1 MERPLERVVIV
12 GSGNLAEAL
21 AQGRRPKRPGNW
33 YSCSPA
39 TPHGGRLSPHS
50 PERSG
55 RQTRARLADADIY
68 LISVSDKAVG
78 EVATALPLPAGA
90 VVAHTAG
97 SVPLDALPAHA
108 RRAVFYPL
116 QTFTKGR
123 SVDFSQIPLF
133 LETDDSPL
141 RPALEA
147 FARRLS
153 HTVVWA
159 DSACRAKVHLA
170 AVFACNFV
178 NHMYAVGEGIVRSA
192 GLPFDVLKPLLAETA
207 AKALD
212 AASPADV
219 QTGPAVRNDLPTMAR
234 HRALLAAAP
243 RLENIYS
250 IISNNIW
257 EISKKI

>member
-1 MERPLERVVIV
+1 M
-12 GSGNLAEAL
+12 
-21 AQGRRPKRPGNW
+21 
-33 YSCSPA
+33 
-39 TPHGGRLSPHS
+39 
-50 PERSG
+50 
-55 RQTRARLADADIY
+55 
-68 LISVSDKAVG
+68 
-78 EVATALPLPAGA
+78 
-90 VVAHTAG
+90 
-97 SVPLDALPAHA
+97 
-108 RRAVFYPL
+108 
-116 QTFTKGR
+116 
-123 SVDFSQIPLF
+123 DFSQIPLF
-133 LETDDSPL
+133 LETDDEPL

-219 QTGPAVRNDLPTMAR
+219 QTGPAVRNDLHTMAR
-234 HRALLAAAP
+234 HRALLAADP

-257 EISKKI
+257 ETSKKI

>member
-1 MERPLERVVIV
+1 MRFP
-12 GSGNLAEAL
+12 
-21 AQGRRPKRPGNW
+21 P
-33 YSCSPA
+33 
-39 TPHGGRLSPHS
+39 
-50 PERSG
+50 
-55 RQTRARLADADIY
+55 
-68 LISVSDKAVG
+68 
-78 EVATALPLPAGA
+78 
-90 VVAHTAG
+90 
-97 SVPLDALPAHA
+97 HA

>member
-21 AQGRRPKRPGNW
+21 AQ
-33 YSCSPA
+33 A
-39 TPHGGRLSPHS
+39 VA
-50 PERSG
+50 RSG
-55 RQTRARLADADIY
+55 LQLVQLFARNAARGEAVAALAGTQWTADPARLADADIY

-78 EVATALPLPAGA
+78 EVAAALPLPAGA

-133 LETDDSPL
+133 LETDDESL

-192 GLPFDVLKPLLAETA
+192 GLPFDILKPLLAETA

-212 AASPADV
+212 AAS
-219 QTGPAVRNDLPTMAR
+219 RPTCR
-234 HRALLAAAP
+234 QAP
-243 RLENIYS
+243 PCATTCTRWHATVHCS
-250 IISNNIW
+250 PPTPD
-257 EISKKI
+257 SKTSTR

>member
-1 MERPLERVVIV
+1 MKRVVII

-21 AQGRRPKRPGNW
+21 ARAVAK
-33 YSCSPA
+33 
-39 TPHGGRLSPHS
+39 
-50 PERSG
+50 SG
-55 RQTRARLADADIY
+55 LELVQIFARNAERARIIAELTATNWATHPEMLARDADIY
-68 LISVSDKAVG
+68 LIAVSDRAV
-78 EVATALPLPAGA
+78 EHVAATLPIPEGA
-90 VVAHTAG
+90 AVAHTAG
-97 SVPLDALPAHA
+97 SVPLAAIPEKFA
-108 RRAVFYPL
+108 RRAVFYPM

-123 SVDFSQIPLF
+123 EVDFSVIPIF
-133 LETDDSPL
+133 LETPSAEL
-141 RPALEA
+141 RPELEA
-147 FARRLS
+147 FARKLS
-153 HTVVWA
+153 GAVIWA
-159 DSACRAKVHLA
+159 TSEQRARVHLA

>member
-21 AQGRRPKRPGNW
+21 AQ
-33 YSCSPA
+33 A
-39 TPHGGRLSPHS
+39 VA
-50 PERSG
+50 RSG
-55 RQTRARLADADIY
+55 LQLVQLFARNAARGEAVAALAGTQWTADPARLADADIY

-78 EVATALPLPAGA
+78 EVAAALPLPAGA

-159 DSACRAKVHLA
+159 DS
-170 AVFACNFV
+170 ACNFV

>member
-21 AQGRRPKRPGNW
+21 AQ
-33 YSCSPA
+33 A
-39 TPHGGRLSPHS
+39 VA
-50 PERSG
+50 RSG
-55 RQTRARLADADIY
+55 LQLVQLFARNAARGEAVAALAGTQWTADPARLADADIY

-153 HTVVWA
+153 HTVV
-159 DSACRAKVHLA
+159 L
-170 AVFACNFV
+170 
-178 NHMYAVGEGIVRSA
+178 
-192 GLPFDVLKPLLAETA
+192 LP
-207 AKALD
+207 
-212 AASPADV
+212 S
-219 QTGPAVRNDLPTMAR
+219 
-234 HRALLAAAP
+234 
-243 RLENIYS
+243 
-250 IISNNIW
+250 
-257 EISKKI
+257 

>member
-21 AQGRRPKRPGNW
+21 AQ
-33 YSCSPA
+33 A
-39 TPHGGRLSPHS
+39 VA
-50 PERSG
+50 RSG
-55 RQTRARLADADIY
+55 LQLVQLFARNAARGEAVAALAGTQWTADPARLADADIY

-78 EVATALPLPAGA
+78 EVA
-90 VVAHTAG
+90 
-97 SVPLDALPAHA
+97 DALPAHA

-133 LETDDSPL
+133 LETDDESL

-192 GLPFDVLKPLLAETA
+192 GLPFDILKPLLAETA

>member
-1 MERPLERVVIV
+1 M
-12 GSGNLAEAL
+12 
-21 AQGRRPKRPGNW
+21 
-33 YSCSPA
+33 
-39 TPHGGRLSPHS
+39 T
-50 PERSG
+50 
-55 RQTRARLADADIY
+55 
-68 LISVSDKAVG
+68 
-78 EVATALPLPAGA
+78 
-90 VVAHTAG
+90 
-97 SVPLDALPAHA
+97 
-108 RRAVFYPL
+108 
-116 QTFTKGR
+116 
-123 SVDFSQIPLF
+123 
-133 LETDDSPL
+133 PL

-243 RLENIYS
+243 D
-250 IISNNIW
+250 
-257 EISKKI
+257 SKTSTR

>member
-21 AQGRRPKRPGNW
+21 AQ
-33 YSCSPA
+33 A
-39 TPHGGRLSPHS
+39 VA
-50 PERSG
+50 RSG
-55 RQTRARLADADIY
+55 LQLVQLFARNAARGEAVAALAGTQWTADPARLADADIY

-78 EVATALPLPAGA
+78 EVAAALPLPAGA

-123 SVDFSQIPLF
+123 SVDF
-133 LETDDSPL
+133 
-141 RPALEA
+141 
-147 FARRLS
+147 
-153 HTVVWA
+153 
-159 DSACRAKVHLA
+159 
-170 AVFACNFV
+170 ACNFV

-192 GLPFDVLKPLLAETA
+192 GLPFDILKPLLAETA

-219 QTGPAVRNDLPTMAR
+219 QTGPAVRNDLHTMAR
-234 HRALLAAAP
+234 HRALLAADP

-257 EISKKI
+257 ETSKKI

>member
-1 MERPLERVVIV
+1 MII

-21 AQGRRPKRPGNW
+21 AQ
-33 YSCSPA
+33 A
-39 TPHGGRLSPHS
+39 VA
-50 PERSG
+50 RSG
-55 RQTRARLADADIY
+55 LQLVQLFARNAARGEAVAALVGTQWTADPARLADADIY

-123 SVDFSQIPLF
+123 SVDFSQIPSSSKPM
-133 LETDDSPL
+133 TPP

-212 AASPADV
+212 AAS
-219 QTGPAVRNDLPTMAR
+219 RPTCRQAR
-234 HRALLAAAP
+234 RAQRLAHDGTPPCTARRRPPTRKHLLD
-243 RLENIYS
+243 N
-250 IISNNIW
+250 
-257 EISKKI
+257 K